1 MELRTDLSGTGEW
14 LPCDAL
20 LADPARFGPWH
31 KRLAEWL
38 HGEYGQA
45 PGRTAAGYVMTWY
58 LRVPA
63 YAAALLL
70 HHERRVPSLR
80 PADLAFR
87 LGGQRP
93 DPDGIALIGADF
105 HCLPSDPGATLPQ
118 ATVVPDEH
126 ALAAALRAGYAAHAD
141 RFVAAYTTVT
151 RLGRRTLW
159 AAATDALTA
168 LNTIDYHDPGPAL
181 DRWIQVTTG
190 QFGKNL
196 SGDRQLQLDRA
207 VTSRTIA
214 TASVRQA
221 AVTEL
226 DEGGGTARVIAVVDI
241 QLSTNGSAAAP
252 SRSRLNVT
260 LTRTESG
267 WKISAVQGAG

>member
-1 MELRTDLSGTGEW
+1 MARVSARQQRVELHTDLSGTGEW
-14 LPCDAL
+14 LLCDAL

-38 HGEYGQA
+38 HHEYGQG

-93 DPDGIALIGADF
+93 DPDGIALLGADF
-105 HCLPSDPGATLPQ
+105 HCLPSDPGAALPE
-118 ATVVPDEH
+118 ATVVPDER
-126 ALAAALRAGYAAHAD
+126 ALAAVLRAGYAAHAT

-159 AAATDALTA
+159 AAATDALDTA
-168 LNTIDYHDPGPAL
+168 LWWAGLECGDEHGGVADAALVLGTRHPPFTSASTLRPAP
-181 DRWIQVTTG
+181 
-190 QFGKNL
+190 
-196 SGDRQLQLDRA
+196 
-207 VTSRTIA
+207 
-214 TASVRQA
+214 
-221 AVTEL
+221 
-226 DEGGGTARVIAVVDI
+226 EGGWR
-241 QLSTNGSAAAP
+241 
-252 SRSRLNVT
+252 RSR
-260 LTRTESG
+260 ESCCFSYLLPG
-267 WKISAVQGAG
+267 RPECGGCPRLRAKE